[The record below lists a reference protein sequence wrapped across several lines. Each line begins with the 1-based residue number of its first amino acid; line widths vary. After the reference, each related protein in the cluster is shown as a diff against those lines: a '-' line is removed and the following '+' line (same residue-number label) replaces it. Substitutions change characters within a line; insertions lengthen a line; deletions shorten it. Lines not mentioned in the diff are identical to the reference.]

1 MKKKFTKSQRNRLS
15 EILGNV
21 SVAYLTVGFVGPL
34 INKPQN
40 LVDFLFTFVI
50 SLIMAMIVLMGSL
63 FLATE

>member
-1 MKKKFTKSQRNRLS
+1 MRKKFTKAKLNRLS

-21 SVAYLTVGFVGPL
+21 SVAYLSVGFVGPL

-50 SLIMAMIVLMGSL
+50 SLIMAFIVLTGSL